1 MNTNDSSFKNKGVCP
16 ASLIQLQFWVIHEF
30 DPNSPAYHLPSVSA
44 IEGDIDIHALDT
56 AINAVTR
63 RHPVFRTTFD
73 MDDSAEVVQRVAPW
87 RSTPLALIDLRPSPD
102 AAADENTIHRAVL
115 EEIRGPFDL
124 AAGPPLR
131 FKLFRSAKSSY
142 RLVMTA
148 HHIVFDLVTK
158 DLFAA
163 ALEKEYQAALLG
175 LAAPET
181 DETADYAVFCAW
193 QKDWMQSG
201 DCEKME
207 ASWRRYLDGAEP
219 RLNWLTDPPSETGS
233 TPPGAILPVPIQL
246 PHDLL
251 EKMHAFC
258 RREKTTPFL
267 VLLTAWALTLARFSG
282 QAKLCVGV
290 PLTNRRKEEFKNT
303 MGCFVNSLPL
313 TFDISD
319 HPTILEA
326 LRRVRMGML
335 QLHRMQEMPYYH
347 LVQLMRHEGVIGG
360 NALYQAGFTFE
371 HPMRLNLEGLRVEPE
386 YVHPGGAQLD
396 LFATFW
402 QEADAIT
409 GVIKYD
415 TGRFDAPAVQHIGD
429 AFQETAHAVCDQAQ
443 SKTDSVTGIT
453 DDNQDTRAGQTVAAT
468 APAETTAPV
477 VAVAAS
483 FTAEFLQ
490 EFMEFWFC
498 ELGWQTTVSFAPFNQ
513 VFQEL
518 LNPSSLLRSNRR
530 GHNVV
535 MARIEDLIDKEE
547 ASGWKAKEAGVK
559 LSRVLD
565 ELKQAV
571 ATAAQGMPVPL
582 CIVLCPPSPAGRE
595 IQCLAGDA
603 VETFTDAL
611 RAIPG
616 ITVLTHEEIGQR
628 YPVADYYEPLGEAL
642 GAIPYTRQY
651 LAALATAVVR
661 SMHTLSL
668 KPVKALV
675 VDCDG
680 TLWQGVV
687 GEDGPTGVIIG
698 PWQRAFQ
705 QFLLDQYQAGV
716 ILCLCSKN
724 QENDVW
730 SVFDR
735 NPGMLLKREHISFW
749 KINWEVK
756 SANLR
761 ALVKEMNI
769 GMDTVAFLD
778 DNPLE
783 RAEVGM
789 RCPSVFAV
797 EFPDAWEE
805 RTKWLEHLWL
815 LDHPRATAEDKKR
828 QEHYRSEQIR
838 DSLKQSAG
846 SLAEFLEK
854 LELIIDLNPAEP
866 ADYERLAQ
874 LSMRTN
880 QFNTT
885 TLRLTTQ
892 EVVEYAT
899 TRGMSAHIA
908 RVRDRFG
915 DYGLVGAMLAR
926 EVEGSYRVDG
936 MFLSCRAL
944 GRSVEYRMA
953 SYLAE
958 HARRAGLSEIFFPV
972 RTTDRNEPARTFLTK
987 LEELC
992 TGTRDSDNGLHL
1004 SACQLAG
1011 FRYEILPSPEETD
1024 DASAPQEAAETSG
1037 GASLEERAIFLRI
1050 AGELYLP
1057 DAILGTVEKKTQEA
1071 RQKRS
1076 LVQAAVGDSA
1086 PETETERLI
1095 ADVWKRILGLA
1106 RVNTQA
1112 RFFEVGGTSLLM
1124 VRIAI
1129 ELKRSH
1135 GLDVSIIDMFKYPTI
1150 ADLARH
1156 VDGNDAPGETSN
1168 QAAAAQAASRQ
1179 REALSARRLPDAF
1192 KRLKETRR

>member
-30 DPNSPAYHLPSVSA
+30 DPTSPAYHLPSVSA
-44 IEGDIDIHALDT
+44 IEGAVDVNALDA
-56 AINAVTR
+56 AINALTR
-63 RHPVFRTTFD
+63 RHPVFRATFD
-73 MDDSAEVVQRVAPW
+73 MDDSGVVVQRVAPW
-87 RSTPLALIDLRPSPD
+87 QRNPLTLIDLRPSPG
-102 AAADENTIHRAVL
+102 AAADESAIHQAVL

-131 FKLFRSAKSSY
+131 FKLYRSGESSY
-142 RLVMTA
+142 LLAITA
-148 HHIVFDLVTK
+148 YHIIFDLVTK

-175 LAAPET
+175 LAAPES

-193 QKDWMQSG
+193 QNDWMQSG
-201 DCEKME
+201 DYKKME
-207 ASWRRYLDGAEP
+207 TSWRRYLDGAEP
-219 RLNWLTDPPSETGS
+219 RLNWLTDPPSETES
-233 TPPGAILPVPIQL
+233 TPPAAILPVPVKL
-246 PHDLL
+246 PYDLTA
-251 EKMHAFC
+251 KIHAFC
-258 RREKTTPFL
+258 REEKTTPFL

-282 QAKLCVGV
+282 QAKLCIGV

-319 HPTILEA
+319 HPPILEA

-347 LVQLMRHEGVIGG
+347 LVQLMRREGVIGG

-371 HPMRLNLEGLRVEPE
+371 HPMRLKLEGLRVEPK
-386 YVHPGGAQLD
+386 YIHPGGAQLD

-402 QEADAIT
+402 QEADTTA

-415 TGRFDAPAVQHIGD
+415 NRRFDARTAKRIGD
-429 AFQETAHAVCDQAQ
+429 VFLETAHAVCDQAQ
-443 SKTDSVTGIT
+443 QKTDSVTFLT
-453 DDNQDTRAGQTVAAT
+453 ADDRTGVQKD
-468 APAETTAPV
+468 APAAEVTKPV

-535 MARIEDLIDKEE
+535 MVRIEDLIDKEE

-565 ELKQAV
+565 EFKQAV
-571 ATAAQGMPVPL
+571 ATAAQGMQVPL
-582 CIVLCPPSPAGRE
+582 CMVLCPPSPAGRK
-595 IQCLAGDA
+595 IQSLAGDA
-603 VETFTDAL
+603 VKTFTDAL
-611 RAIPG
+611 KAIPG
-616 ITVLTHEEIGQR
+616 VTVLTHEEIGQR
-628 YPVADYYEPLGEAL
+628 YPVDDYYEPLGETL
-642 GAIPYTRQY
+642 GAIPYTRPY
-651 LAALATAVVR
+651 LAALGTAVVR
-661 SMHTLSL
+661 SMHTLSI

-761 ALVKEMNI
+761 ALVREMNI

-789 RCPSVFAV
+789 SCPSVFTV
-797 EFPDAWEE
+797 EFPDAWEK

-815 LDHPRATAEDKKR
+815 LDHPAATAEDKKR
-828 QEHYRSEQIR
+828 QEHYRFEQVR

-854 LELIIDLNPAEP
+854 LELKIDLNPAEP

-892 EVVEYAT
+892 EVAQYAT
-899 TRGMSAHIA
+899 TPGMSAHIA

-926 EVEGSYRVDG
+926 EAEGAYRVDG

-953 SYLAE
+953 SYLAG
-958 HARRAGLSEIFFPV
+958 HAGNAGLSEIVFPV
-972 RTTDRNEPARTFLTK
+972 RTTERNEPARTFLTN
-987 LEELC
+987 LNELC
-992 TGTRDSDNGLHL
+992 GGTRDNENGLHL
-1004 SACQLAG
+1004 NACQLAG
-1011 FRYEILPSPEETD
+1011 FHYDSLPSPEETD
-1024 DASAPQEAAETSG
+1024 DTSAPQEAAEASG
-1037 GASLEERAIFLRI
+1037 GVSSQERSAFLRI

-1057 DAILGTVEKKTQEA
+1057 DAILGAVEQKTKEA
-1071 RQKRS
+1071 RQKRP
-1076 LVQAAVGDSA
+1076 LVQAASGAST
-1086 PETETERLI
+1086 PETETQRLI

-1106 RVNTQA
+1106 QVNTQA
-1112 RFFEVGGTSLLM
+1112 KFFEVGGTSLLM

-1135 GLDVSIIDMFKYPTI
+1135 GLDISIIDMFKHPTI

-1179 REALSARRLPDAF
+1179 REALSARSLPDAF
-1192 KRLKETRR
+1192 KRLRETRK